1 MRPVQEGG
9 KDAVAHCEGGRGC
22 HGVGVAADCRVASD
36 CCEAAE
42 HGWVVLC
49 GVKCPDCREG
59 GSGDSWEGCAD
70 GVAEV
75 GFARVGEYG
84 ILICGLSVGRG
95 GGRGKGGGVEDFVN
109 VELGKDSNVFEE
121 AAL

>member
-1 MRPVQEGG
+1 M
-9 KDAVAHCEGGRGC
+9 
-22 HGVGVAADCRVASD
+22 AADCRVASN

-49 GVKCPDCREG
+49 RVKCPDCREG

-84 ILICGLSVGRG
+84 TLICGLSAGRG
-95 GGRGKGGGVEDFVN
+95 VEGEREEGGGLRQCRMRQGFQC
-109 VELGKDSNVFEE
+109 L
-121 AAL
+121 